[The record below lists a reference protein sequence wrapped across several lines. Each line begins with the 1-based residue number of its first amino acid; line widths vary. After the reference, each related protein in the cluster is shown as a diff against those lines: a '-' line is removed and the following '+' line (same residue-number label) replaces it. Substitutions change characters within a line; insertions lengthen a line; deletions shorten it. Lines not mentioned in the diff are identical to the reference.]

1 MEENYGLTVELVND
15 EDIIDIGDAWMLW
28 EAGDRCRPVLATI
41 GVALN
46 MGYFRLRQAS
56 A

>member
-1 MEENYGLTVELVND
+1 MEQPYGLTIELLND

-28 EAGDRCRPVLATI
+28 EAGDRCRAVVATI

-46 MGYFRLRQAS
+46 MGYFRLRPAR